1 MSFFVCSAFKFCL
14 LALHEIH
21 YCTPVILCAGRPKN
35 SFLCSS
41 AFVQCLLLLTSPN
54 HSSVFFENAIFV
66 ILDSMLEWKYIV
78 LFWVFQ
84 LHPCYAIGFCSYG
97 WIAYPCLYFIPYVV
111 ILSPPGENLDWLTLS
126 LVAGSVMITMAEPTS
141 LSCSDFF
148 CSGCVYSVQGDLNG
162 DDLFLGFVAHLH
174 CFL

>member
-1 MSFFVCSAFKFCL
+1 MYICVYRIIHICMYVYIYVYIYIYIYIYIYTYSQCDNPIMHKIKILGTFISMSFFVCSAFKFCL

-78 LFWVFQ
+78 LF
-84 LHPCYAIGFCSYG
+84 
-97 WIAYPCLYFIPYVV
+97 
-111 ILSPPGENLDWLTLS
+111 
-126 LVAGSVMITMAEPTS
+126 
-141 LSCSDFF
+141 
-148 CSGCVYSVQGDLNG
+148 
-162 DDLFLGFVAHLH
+162 
-174 CFL
+174 